1 MINVGFIVG
10 PGDELYSF
18 VTGIDTKEKLQ
29 AELASQ
35 GEAVVSFVSQDDA
48 TMGILEALCGMSN
61 GDDDSFC
68 SQFEDFLLKVFE
80 AGRQYGLS
88 NKEVTEKPEEFDS
101 WHDEI
106 ERDRKDTLEQER
118 RPA

>member
-1 MINVGFIVG
+1 MINAGFIVG
-10 PGDELYSF
+10 PGGLYSF

-29 AELASQ
+29 AELQ

-48 TMGILEALCGMSN
+48 TTGILEALCGMSS

-88 NKEVTEKPEEFDS
+88 NKEAAEK
-101 WHDEI
+101 I
-106 ERDRKDTLEQER
+106 LQTTY
-118 RPA
+118 